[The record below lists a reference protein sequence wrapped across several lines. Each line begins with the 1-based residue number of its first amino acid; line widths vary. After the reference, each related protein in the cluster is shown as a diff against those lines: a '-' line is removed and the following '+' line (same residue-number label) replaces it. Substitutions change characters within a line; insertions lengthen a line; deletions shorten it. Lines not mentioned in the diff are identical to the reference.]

1 MCGIITVL
9 ERSNSVDERTDP
21 QVLLQVITIQLIKEK
36 NCKQSQFCKTVS
48 KAFEIELDLLKM
60 INTIHLYIICT
71 INEKASFHFL
81 YFIPKLTCLCDWSS
95 REILF
100 VIKSIVLSF
109 VLLVK
114 YLLFIDMFW
123 A

>member
-1 MCGIITVL
+1 MPG
-9 ERSNSVDERTDP
+9 RSNSVDETTDP
-21 QVLLQVITIQLIKEK
+21 QVLLQVSTVHLIKEK

-48 KAFEIELDLLKM
+48 KALETELDLLKM

-71 INEKASFHFL
+71 IIEKGYPSFHLF
-81 YFIPKLTCLCDWSS
+81 YFMQELTCLCDQSS

-109 VLLVK
+109 LLLVK
-114 YLLFIDMFW
+114 
-123 A
+123 